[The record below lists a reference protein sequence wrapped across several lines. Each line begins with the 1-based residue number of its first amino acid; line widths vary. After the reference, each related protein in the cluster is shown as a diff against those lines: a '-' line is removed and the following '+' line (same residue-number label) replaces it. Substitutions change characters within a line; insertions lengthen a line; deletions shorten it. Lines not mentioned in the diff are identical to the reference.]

1 MQIFSVLTNANIF
14 EFCLHLFPNNRSF
27 GMGMITYSC
36 ITPTAQMSR
45 TRYHFRA
52 KASPAVVAV

>member
-1 MQIFSVLTNANIF
+1 LLVT
-14 EFCLHLFPNNRSF
+14 FPDNRSF

-45 TRYHFRA
+45 TRYFVRA
-52 KASPAVVAV
+52 EASPAVVTA